1 MLGLLYVSEAIIP
14 QMIEENQVTSS
25 TLALLL
31 PKKFIPMV
39 MFTAPASMP

>member
-1 MLGLLYVSEAIIP
+1 MIDINVKGLLYVSAIIP

-31 PKKFIPMV
+31 PKKFPQW
-39 MFTAPASMP
+39 